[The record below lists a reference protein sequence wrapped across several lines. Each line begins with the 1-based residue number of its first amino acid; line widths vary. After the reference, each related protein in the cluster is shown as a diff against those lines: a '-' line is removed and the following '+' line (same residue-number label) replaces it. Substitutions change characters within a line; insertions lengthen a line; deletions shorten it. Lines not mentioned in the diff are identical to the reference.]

1 MKSGADVK
9 RINAAN
15 TEDVGIVPVV
25 IETPRGSRNKYKLD
39 EKSGRFRL
47 SKVMPEGTVFPF
59 DFGFFPGTRAE
70 DGDPLD
76 ALVLSDEPTFPG
88 CQIDCRLVGVLLARQ
103 VDKGQTRSKRNDR
116 IIAIAQASLLFDEV
130 NELADLPSVVMQQV
144 EEFFV
149 NYQKVREVK
158 VTPLGRDGPESA
170 KRILKASAS

>member
-59 DFGFFPGTRAE
+59 HFGFFPGTR
-70 DGDPLD
+70 P
-76 ALVLSDEPTFPG
+76 
-88 CQIDCRLVGVLLARQ
+88 
-103 VDKGQTRSKRNDR
+103 KM
-116 IIAIAQASLLFDEV
+116 AI
-130 NELADLPSVVMQQV
+130 P
-144 EEFFV
+144 
-149 NYQKVREVK
+149 
-158 VTPLGRDGPESA
+158 
-170 KRILKASAS
+170 